1 MSQFS
6 QNQELSPLLIDGKEL
21 ARLVGKTPRW
31 VEQNRHRIIGSQRI
45 GASWRFN
52 KEIIH
57 RAIASGKNI
66 VI

>member
-1 MSQFS
+1 MSQNS

-31 VEQNRHRIIGSQRI
+31 VELNRHKIIGSQRV
-45 GASWRFN
+45 GGSWRYN
-52 KEIIH
+52 VEIVR